1 MKKLADFDY
10 YVSEYGGTMLD
21 SDSFNQ
27 LSLRASA
34 LVNAYTFGRATE
46 SSLEAVKAAV
56 CAVAEVIHRHEQ
68 YGNIKSENNDGYSV
82 TYGEHE
88 HKLEDDIYA
97 AVMAHLQ
104 VTGLTRRTRP

>member
-21 SDSFNQ
+21 SGSFNQ

-34 LVNAYTFGRATE
+34 LVNAYTFGRAAE
-46 SSLEAVKAAV
+46 SSLDDVKAAV

-68 YGNIKSENNDGYSV
+68 NSNIKSENNDGYSV
-82 TYGEHE
+82 TYCEPE
-88 HKLEDDIYA
+88 NKLDDDIYNT
-97 AVMAHLQ
+97 VMTYLQ
-104 VTGLTRRTRP
+104 HTKLTRRTRP